1 MSELLTFVAS
11 IEARVKEYEAAIAT
25 SLANH
30 NGLLGALTALKNILT
45 IAAPVVEAL
54 DPSASSIVNTV
65 ENVVND
71 VDNAVE
77 PSVSGATVVAAE

>member
-1 MSELLTFVAS
+1 M
-11 IEARVKEYEAAIAT
+11 EARIKEYETAIAT

-30 NGLLGALTALKNILT
+30 NGLLGALAELKNVLT

-54 DPSASSIVNTV
+54 VPSASAIINTV

-77 PSVSGATVVAAE
+77 PAVSGATGAAAE